1 MHSSDTAARDA
12 RWVGPP
18 QLHLPSTYVAGF
30 ASPPMPGEA
39 ERRVWAF
46 RAAIGEWRRWP
57 VVRPPGPDRHFNDG
71 DPALHARLG
80 SLWEELLSL
89 EPRVAPLLGDGLAR
103 ERRLDPGE
111 RALLARFLALLGVR
125 NTRGS
130 ADLSP
135 EEARA
140 GVESLGGALGEM
152 GWVLWVASPPDYFI
166 GSSSPFHAA
175 FPQGDASQTAGFG
188 ITAPQVEITF
198 ALGPRVALHA
208 TWSRKG
214 ELWRPARERVVL
226 EINGRTC
233 AGAKQFLFSPQP
245 AVPG

>member
-1 MHSSDTAARDA
+1 MRSSDTAAREA
-12 RWVGPP
+12 TWVGPP
-18 QLHLPSTYVAGF
+18 QLHLPSTYVAAF
-30 ASPPMPGEA
+30 ASAAMPGEA

-57 VVRPPGPDRHFNDG
+57 VARPIGPDRHFNDG

-80 SLWEELLSL
+80 SLWDELTSL
-89 EPRVAPLLGDGLAR
+89 EPRVAPLLGDGLAT
-103 ERRLDPGE
+103 ERRLPAIE
-111 RALLARFLALLGVR
+111 RADLARFLALIGVR
-125 NTRGS
+125 NTKG
-130 ADLSP
+130 AGDLST

-140 GVESLGGALGEM
+140 GVESLASALVEM

-175 FPQGDASQTAGFG
+175 FPQGDASQTTGFG
-188 ITAPQVEITF
+188 LTAPQVEITF